1 MDVWA
6 QLPKKAASAKRE
18 RVTDVPPLQ
27 FSTFAILADRIV
39 ATQQAI
45 LPPAGDNV
53 SGTYVARKGVRAPM
67 YQEELGYEPL
77 PCHPLVSATTP
88 LPNIAAP
95 KLQGTP

>member
-1 MDVWA
+1 MLWTSSEAHGPVGANMDVWA

-53 SGTYVARKGVRAPM
+53 SGTYVARKWLRAP
-67 YQEELGYEPL
+67 
-77 PCHPLVSATTP
+77 CTKKS
-88 LPNIAAP
+88 
-95 KLQGTP
+95 